1 MLSPTHWQRTI
12 ADRRTRFLAWLWR
25 PLADNEQGWRRL
37 AHALCR
43 IWLITIRESRR
54 DRLTLR
60 ASALTFTAV
69 LSLVPTL
76 ALGTAVLKGL
86 GAGDQMRQAAYRFIE
101 QMEETGRA
109 LPAPDTAALPPP
121 ASAGRAAPGADQQQ
135 PAARESG
142 ASLTD
147 HLRQAADTVFDYVD
161 RTNFATL
168 GAFGIAGLL
177 FTVLSLLGNIER
189 AMNAIWQSA
198 STRPLGRKVIDYLAL
213 TVLLPLAVN
222 LALATET
229 TLKTPILLGRLQQ
242 ILPLAWLQHLL
253 LTLLPLLLVAG
264 TFTIM
269 YRFLPNTRV
278 RLFPAVIGGLAGG
291 GGWLLLQGLYVSLQI
306 GVARYNAIYGSFA
319 SLPLFLL
326 WIYSG
331 WLVFLAG
338 AEVAFA
344 CQTWRTYHYRLTAPR
359 LSPVRILDTAIQV
372 MTEALAAFA
381 DRRTVTQ
388 SLLEE
393 RLGVNSQEVRSVVER
408 LHAAG
413 LLRRTDEGEE
423 EAFVPA
429 TTGDR
434 LRADELVR
442 IFWGEADDSLHPWS
456 QAALTAAHKA
466 TARYTFQALQPP
478 PTTATETGT
487 QRNDRHSP

>member
-1 MLSPTHWQRTI
+1 MHPLRRWHDTI
-12 ADRRTRFLAWLWR
+12 TGSRSRFAAWLWR
-25 PLADNEQGWRRL
+25 PLPPGAQGWQRAL
-37 AHALCR
+37 HALFR
-43 IWLITIRESRR
+43 ILLITIRESSR
-54 DRLTLR
+54 DRITLR

-86 GAGDQMRQAAYRFIE
+86 GAGDQMRQAAYRFIA
-101 QMEETGRA
+101 QMEEAGSA
-109 LPAPDTAALPPP
+109 LDVPEPAPPPPGVPVPGQSLPAGPQPQAAPP
-121 ASAGRAAPGADQQQ
+121 AGT
-135 PAARESG
+135 
-142 ASLTD
+142 SLTD

-189 AMNAIWQSA
+189 SMNAIWHSA

-229 TLKTPILLGRLQQ
+229 TLKTPALLGRLQQ
-242 ILPLAWLQHLL
+242 VLPLAWLQHLL

-278 RLFPAVIGGLAGG
+278 RMLPAAIGGVAGG

-338 AEVAFA
+338 AELAFA
-344 CQTWRTYHYRLTAPR
+344 CQSWRTYAPEGHA
-359 LSPVRILDTAIQV
+359 SWTPVRQLDI
-372 MTEALAAFA
+372 ALRLMEEVLDAFA
-381 DRRTVTQ
+381 ARRTVT
-388 SLLEE
+388 LEE
-393 RLGVNSQEVRSVVER
+393 LEGRLTVGHHLRPALLCLLQ
-408 LHAAG
+408 AG
-413 LLRRTDEGEE
+413 LLRRTETGSGEE
-423 EAFVPA
+423 GYLPA
-429 TTGDR
+429 TCGQHM
-434 LRADELVR
+434 RADELVR
-442 IFWGEADDSLHPWS
+442 ACWGATHPGIHPWADEALAAACEAAGRHRLDQR
-456 QAALTAAHKA
+456 QAGPGRPAPPAAS
-466 TARYTFQALQPP
+466 
-478 PTTATETGT
+478 E
-487 QRNDRHSP
+487 